1 MRCDRL
7 ANHTIAEFLRGRL
20 EFGVRRAFKVRVRT
34 SGILAR
40 ARKAA
45 NGEQKE
51 LNIGLRSLLV
61 SYAELRLDRCH
72 RFIFPRFDVA

>member
-1 MRCDRL
+1 
-7 ANHTIAEFLRGRL
+7 
-20 EFGVRRAFKVRVRT
+20 
-34 SGILAR
+34 LAR